1 MLYGR
6 IEMIKRHARRKDG
19 YITTWRCRSSHT
31 RALKEQALS
40 LYKMWICIN
49 IDSHGTKLVGRGF
62 TNALQ
67 NANSRNPQ
75 WYTGP
80 CLLQKFTREKC
91 IGRTKQADRLRISQ
105 FCTPATSHDEVATVE
120 STPKLYL
127 HRQDRYNA
135 TAMQQLATIINR
147 KNRCKLTTQRGE
159 TLKTTSRQW

>member
-1 MLYGR
+1 M
-6 IEMIKRHARRKDG
+6 
-19 YITTWRCRSSHT
+19 

-62 TNALQ
+62 TNARIPQQ
-67 NANSRNPQ
+67 NTNSRNQQ

-80 CLLQKFTREKC
+80 CLLRKFIKQKY

-120 STPKLYL
+120 STPGLYL
-127 HRQDRYNA
+127 HRQDHYNA
-135 TAMQQLATIINR
+135 AARQQLATVINR

-159 TLKTTSRQW
+159 TLKTKSRPW